1 MRVGPYGNRVYTIL
15 RIYGELAPIL
25 KYDIAVGYKSTVYFF
40 ADHKP
45 GGSVQLRVTMFLAA

>member
-1 MRVGPYGNRVYTIL
+1 METEYIRVYHTH
-15 RIYGELAPIL
+15 RGHQGELAPIL

-45 GGSVQLRVTMFLAA
+45 GGSVQFRVTMFLAA